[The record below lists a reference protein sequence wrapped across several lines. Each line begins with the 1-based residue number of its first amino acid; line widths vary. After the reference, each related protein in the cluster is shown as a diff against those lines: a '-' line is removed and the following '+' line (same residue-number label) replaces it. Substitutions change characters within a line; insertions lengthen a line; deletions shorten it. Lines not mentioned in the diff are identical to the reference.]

1 MAKYDELT
9 HADASRRRNA
19 AIRLGRTQDAAAIPA
34 LTAALESEL
43 DGDVRTSLVLA
54 LGAIKGEGTEALLRS
69 IQPKG
74 AREAEALSVA
84 IDRVAAPLVKV
95 EWAPHLTLPNMMFE
109 VPENLENPIKRMFLK
124 DGWPAVETERDG
136 LMRCLSP
143 IALDGLSPLPRWV
156 YRMRLLMA
164 EAGRSDSVE
173 ASLNELLAQVV
184 AERRWRNWLVVPQGD
199 AIPYRFSVEGR
210 NVSKESLK
218 SALQKIR
225 VSLAPLGLVDRP
237 TGYSV
242 ELVLS
247 FLDSGARLYL
257 IPNFT
262 SDNRFRY
269 RLKDVGASINP
280 VVAAALV
287 RLIPMRTIGT
297 IIDPTCGS
305 GTLLVE
311 RGFVD
316 DDCHLVGIDVSST
329 ACKAARENIDAARLS
344 HRTTI
349 LCGDALD
356 SKNWRPCGLVLAN
369 LPFGNRI
376 RHDVVQL
383 RELYRGILERSA
395 EHLSAE
401 GRVLFYTAN
410 RGLLEQ
416 SIAAAA
422 TFRTLARYRVQ
433 SGGLHVHIAVLGRSS
448 ATKPRKSRGGSRK
461 R

>member
-1 MAKYDELT
+1 MGKFDELT
-9 HADASRRRNA
+9 HADARRRRNA
-19 AIRLGRTQDAAAIPA
+19 AIRLGRTQDRAATPA
-34 LTAALESEL
+34 LTAALESER
-43 DGDVRTSLVLA
+43 DDDVRASLVLA
-54 LGAIKGEGTEALLRS
+54 LGAIRGGGTEVLLRS

-84 IDRVAAPLVKV
+84 IDRVTTPLVKV
-95 EWAPHLTLPNMMFE
+95 EWAPHLTLPNLMME
-109 VPENLENPIKRMFLK
+109 VPEKLENPIKRIFLK
-124 DGWPAVETERDG
+124 DGWPAFETERDG
-136 LMRCLSP
+136 LMRCPSP
-143 IALDGLSPLPRWV
+143 IALDALSPLPRWV

-164 EAGRSDSVE
+164 ETGMSDNVD
-173 ASLNELLAQVV
+173 ASLNQLLAQVV
-184 AERRWRNWLVVPQGD
+184 AECRWRSWLVAPQGV

-218 SALQKIR
+218 SALQKLR
-225 VSLAPLGLVDRP
+225 ESLEPLGLVDRP
-237 TGYSV
+237 TGYSI

-257 IPNFT
+257 VPNFT
-262 SDNRFRY
+262 SDDRFRY

-311 RGFVD
+311 RAFVD
-316 DDCHLVGIDVSST
+316 DDCHLVGIDISST
-329 ACKAARENIDAARLS
+329 ACKAARENIDAAKLS
-344 HRTTI
+344 HRTSI

-356 SKNWRPCGLVLAN
+356 SRNWRPCGLVLAN

-376 RHDVVQL
+376 RHDAVQL

-416 SIAAAA
+416 SIEAA
-422 TFRTLARYRVQ
+422 TTFKTLARYRVQ

-448 ATKPRKSRGGSRK
+448 ATRPRKSRGGARP